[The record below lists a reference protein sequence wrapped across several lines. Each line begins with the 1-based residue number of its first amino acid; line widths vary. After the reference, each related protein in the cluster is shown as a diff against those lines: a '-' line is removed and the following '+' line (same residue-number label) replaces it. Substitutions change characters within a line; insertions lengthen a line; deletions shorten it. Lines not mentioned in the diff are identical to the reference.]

1 MARRRRNSRTPRAG
15 MGETAMLRAIT
26 LAFALSVFPAAAFAN
41 SCPSIMAA
49 IDAAL
54 PASTLAEADM
64 TKVKELRAKGEQ
76 LHAAG
81 DHAGSEAALNEA
93 KTLLGI

>member
-1 MARRRRNSRTPRAG
+1 MLRVPRSG
-15 MGETAMLRAIT
+15 KGETAMLRSISLAI
-26 LAFALSVFPAAAFAN
+26 FLSVIPATAFAN
-41 SCPSIMAA
+41 SCPTIIAA

-54 PASTLAEADM
+54 PTATLSEADM
-64 TKVKELRAKGEQ
+64 TKVKELRATGEQ

-93 KTLLGI
+93 KRMLGI

>member
-1 MARRRRNSRTPRAG
+1 
-15 MGETAMLRAIT
+15 MLRAVA
-26 LAFALSVFPAAAFAN
+26 LAFGLSVFPVAALAN

-54 PASTLAEADM
+54 PTATLSEADM
-64 TKVKELRAKGEQ
+64 TKVKELRAQGEA
-76 LHAAG
+76 LHQSG

-93 KTLLGI
+93 KKLLGI

>member
-1 MARRRRNSRTPRAG
+1 
-15 MGETAMLRAIT
+15 MLRAIT
-26 LAFALSVFPAAAFAN
+26 LAFALSVFPATAFAN

-64 TKVKELRAKGEQ
+64 TKVKELRTKGEQ

>member
-1 MARRRRNSRTPRAG
+1 
-15 MGETAMLRAIT
+15 MLRAMT
-26 LAFALSVFPAAAFAN
+26 LAFGLTIFPAAALAG

-54 PASTLAEADM
+54 PSATLSEADM
-64 TKVKELRAKGEQ
+64 AKVKELRAQGEA
-76 LHAAG
+76 LHQSG

-93 KTLLGI
+93 KKLLGI

>member
-1 MARRRRNSRTPRAG
+1 
-15 MGETAMLRAIT
+15 
-26 LAFALSVFPAAAFAN
+26 
-41 SCPSIMAA
+41 MAA

-54 PASTLAEADM
+54 PTATLSEADLA
-64 TKVKELRAKGEQ
+64 KVKDLRAQGEK

-93 KTLLGI
+93 KKILSM